1 MKQICVHYQEPLGLE
16 FQVER
21 TAENAVSLHSDIFVI
36 ARLND
41 LVKQKNLQDLIVSRF
56 QEIKSDLNPQLQD
69 ALSKLDDKD
78 RVNMCDSRYT
88 QTLSDRSNRLKE
100 FMKQVDRDKE
110 IKADKVKAAK
120 YERLRDEI
128 IKQQYQLF
136 GIEDDDK
143 S

>member
-1 MKQICVHYQEPLGLE
+1 MKQNCVHYQEPLGLE

-69 ALSKLDDKD
+69 ALKKLDDKD
-78 RVNMCDSRYT
+78 RANMCDSRYT

-110 IKADKVKAAK
+110 IKADKEKAAK
-120 YERLRDEI
+120 YERLRDEL